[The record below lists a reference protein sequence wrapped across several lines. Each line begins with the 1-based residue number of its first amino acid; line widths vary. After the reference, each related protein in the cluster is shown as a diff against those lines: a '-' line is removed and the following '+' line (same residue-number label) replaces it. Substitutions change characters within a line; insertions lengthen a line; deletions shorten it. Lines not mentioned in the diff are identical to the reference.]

1 MSVGFKLRPVHR
13 STIALLFFALTACA
27 KAQTTPPGKL
37 GQVDLTTRL
46 PEGIKKGS
54 EDPTKE
60 HERSAEIC
68 GEHAPGVKVVV
79 RWETFS
85 QKDNAYI
92 SSYEVE
98 LAKPQEGVAVKLG
111 EPQAVRNAN
120 KSENDPYVSA
130 TTVVL
135 TCNGEPSKSARIEI
149 RADGTT
155 K

>member
-1 MSVGFKLRPVHR
+1 MKVLPLIVLS
-13 STIALLFFALTACA
+13 SSLLFGCA
-27 KAQTTPPGKL
+27 KAQTTAPGKL
-37 GQVDLTTRL
+37 GQVDLTSKL

-68 GEHAPGVKVVV
+68 GEHGPGVKVVV

-85 QKDNAYI
+85 QKDNHYLT
-92 SSYEVE
+92 SYQVE
-98 LAKPQEGVAVKLG
+98 LAKPQEGVEVKLG
-111 EPQAVRNAN
+111 EPQAVGNAN
-120 KSENDPYVSA
+120 KSEKDPHVGV

-135 TCNGEPSKSARIEI
+135 TCNGQPSKNARIEI
-149 RADGTT
+149 RADGKTSGG